1 VYTSFYGLE
10 ENPFNLTPDPRYLF
24 LSPSHKEA
32 LDHLLY
38 GINERKGFIVI
49 TGGVGTG
56 KTTLCRAL
64 LERFDKST
72 RTALVFNTLISDAEL
87 LQTINREFGLADK
100 DTNESHE
107 TAPLVQ
113 LNNFLLHNFKKGS
126 TAVLLIDEAQ
136 NLSYSALEQIR
147 MISNLETEKEKL
159 IQIVLAGQSELK
171 ELLTAPS
178 LRQLNERILV
188 RYDLKPLD
196 RKDIKG
202 YVDHRFVVAG
212 GRGNVT
218 FSEGALKAIFMY
230 SRGNPRRINAVCD
243 RALLIGYAKGQHKI
257 TKDIAVKAVKDIQ
270 GHTKEKQKAYWI
282 WNPIRLPLMV
292 LIVILALAAWAGLK
306 YQDRLPT
313 LLPGKKKQNTV
324 MAIASPTQPNG
335 SQTQQ
340 ASLLHDNDMS
350 LSILFDLYK
359 KSWNKKAPYH
369 ESPPVGVM
377 SVPLDPEFRRMFRK
391 PFRVLSP
398 NAGSQNVPSPRYLLV
413 TIITKDGALILDK
426 EGKEHHIHRDFLLH
440 HWGKEVSWVCPFM
453 TNGDSL
459 KKGMRGP
466 EVLEMQKMMARIG
479 YEVSP
484 TGVFDESTRHEV
496 TVFQMVFGVQADGIA
511 GPLTRALLFQ
521 MAG

>member
-64 LERFDKST
+64 LERLDSSS
-72 RTALVFNTLISDAEL
+72 RSALVFNTHISDLEL
-87 LQTINREFGLADK
+87 LQTINREFGLAEK
-100 DTNESHE
+100 DPGEKNK
-107 TAPLVQ
+107 TAYIIE
-113 LNNFLLHNFKKGS
+113 LNNFLLDNFKKGGTS
-126 TAVLLIDEAQ
+126 VLLIDEAQ
-136 NLSYSALEQIR
+136 NLSHSALEQVR
-147 MISNLETEKEKL
+147 MLSNLETEKEKL
-159 IQIVLAGQSELK
+159 IQIVLAGQTELK

-196 RKDIKG
+196 RKDLKG

-212 GRGNVT
+212 GRGDVA
-218 FSEGALKAIFMY
+218 FSDGALKVIFTY

-243 RALLIGYAKGQHKI
+243 RALLIGYARGQHRI
-257 TKDIAVKAVKDIQ
+257 TKDVAAKAVEDIQ
-270 GHTKEKQKAYWI
+270 GHTKEQRKAFWF
-282 WNPIRLPLMV
+282 WNPIRLPLFVIVV
-292 LIVILALAAWAGLK
+292 LLALAALAMLR
-306 YQDRLPT
+306 YQDRLVT
-313 LLPGKKKQNTV
+313 LLSGQRKQNTV
-324 MAIASPTQPNG
+324 MAIEPPLQLNKG
-335 SQTQQ
+335 QTLEVPLLVDND
-340 ASLLHDNDMS
+340 ASLSM
-350 LSILFDLYK
+350 LFDLYEETWK
-359 KSWNKKAPYH
+359 KEFPDR

-377 SVPLDPEFRRMFRK
+377 SSQLDPEFRRMFRK

-398 NAGSQNVPSPRYLLV
+398 TAQSQSYQSPRFLLV
-413 TIITKDGALILDK
+413 TRVTKNGALILDRN
-426 EGKEHHIHRDFLLH
+426 GKEQHIHRDVLLH

-453 TNGDSL
+453 SKGESL
-459 KKGMRGP
+459 KKGMRSP
-466 EVLEMQKMMARIG
+466 EVLEMQKMLARIG

-496 TVFQMVFGVQADGIA
+496 KVFQMVFGVQADGIA
-511 GPLTRALLFQ
+511 GPLTRALLYQ